1 MNWFRGRTTLLLTNC
16 RFIFIKNKFSE
27 KLIMANFGGF
37 WTKIFGQLLVK
48 MTNFVGPKNG
58 SAPIYLV

>member
-1 MNWFRGRTTLLLTNC
+1 MTWSRGRTTFLLTN
-16 RFIFIKNKFSE
+16 KVTFSD